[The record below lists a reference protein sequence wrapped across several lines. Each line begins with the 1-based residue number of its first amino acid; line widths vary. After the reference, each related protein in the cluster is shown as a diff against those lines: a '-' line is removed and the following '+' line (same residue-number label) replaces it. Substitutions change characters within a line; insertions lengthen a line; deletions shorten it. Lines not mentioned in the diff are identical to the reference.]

1 MHSSEDVLNLVLELR
16 SISNKNNFAKSL
28 VQFYEKTGF
37 LTPKQVFAAK
47 KLMSTSM
54 RGYGPSFSW
63 EILVDGVYIDV
74 EQDGNFTQLY
84 KVSHAKNKYRIMKRT
99 IRRRGINTPS
109 WSTVIDN
116 GFAHQRILKL
126 LGGGYIRLLSHDEMV
141 DIGRKTGLCCV
152 CGRTLDDEESIKA
165 GIGPVCAKKMAKNT
179 N

>member
-1 MHSSEDVLNLVLELR
+1 MPNNEEVRELVLELR
-16 SISNKNNFAKSL
+16 SVSHKNNFARSL

-54 RGYGPSFSW
+54 RAHGPSFSW

-74 EQDGNFTQLY
+74 KQDGDFAELY
-84 KVSHAKNKYRIMKRT
+84 KVSHTKNKYRVMKRT
-99 IRRRGINTPS
+99 IRRRNVNTPN
-109 WSTVIDN
+109 WSTVVDN

-126 LGGGYIRLLSHDEMV
+126 LGGGYIRLLSYDEMT
-141 DIGRKTGLCCV
+141 DIGRKTGLCCI
-152 CGRTLDDEESIKA
+152 CGRILDDDKSIEA